1 MTVDSCSTPGLKPFD
16 DALTLIL
23 DSMTAV
29 SETETI
35 LLTDSLDRVLAED
48 VLSNQILP
56 PWHCSAMDGYALAVD
71 SLDAS
76 KTLTMVGSSFAG
88 HPYTGKVA
96 TGECIRIMTGAC
108 LPDDCDV
115 VVMQE
120 NVTARENDIHFNFP
134 TKPWDNVRKAGSSV
148 SKGELLLE
156 KGQSINP
163 RNIGVIASLG
173 FNEITVYR
181 KIRVAVFSTGDELAA
196 LGSELN
202 SGQIYDSNRYTVIA
216 LCQRL
221 GYEII
226 DLGLIADDPQQ
237 IKAVMLEAASKAD
250 VLLTSGG
257 VSVGEADYIKPV
269 VEEIG
274 TIDLWKVAIKPG
286 KPIAVGS
293 IKHCKFFGL
302 PGNPVSALVTL
313 NLLVQ
318 PAMQKI
324 SGMNASAPIKL
335 KAICDSQLL
344 KKPGRR
350 DYQRGTAY
358 LNELGQW
365 HVKST
370 GTQGS
375 AKITSVSAGN
385 CYIVINEDKGNVSV
399 GDNVNIQLFDKYL
412 S

>member
-1 MTVDSCSTPGLKPFD
+1 
-16 DALTLIL
+16 
-23 DSMTAV
+23 
-29 SETETI
+29 
-35 LLTDSLDRVLAED
+35 
-48 VLSNQILP
+48 
-56 PWHCSAMDGYALAVD
+56 
-71 SLDAS
+71 
-76 KTLTMVGSSFAG
+76 
-88 HPYTGKVA
+88 
-96 TGECIRIMTGAC
+96 MTGAC

-120 NVTARENDIHFNFP
+120 NVTAQNNDIQFNCP
-134 TKPWDNVRKAGSSV
+134 TKLWDNVRKAGSDV
-148 SKGELLLE
+148 LEGEVLLK
-156 KGQSINP
+156 KGQPINP

-173 FNEITVYR
+173 NKEVTVYR
-181 KIRVAVFSTGDELAA
+181 KLRVAVFSTGDELAT
-196 LGSELN
+196 LGGELS

-226 DLGLIADDPQQ
+226 DLGLIADDPKQ
-237 IKAVMLEAASKAD
+237 IKAVMLEAVSVAD

-257 VSVGEADYIKPV
+257 VSVGDADYVKPI

-274 TIDLWKVAIKPG
+274 QIDLWKVAIKPG

-293 IKHCKFFGL
+293 IKNCKFFGL

-318 PAMQKI
+318 PAMQKL
-324 SGMNASAPIKL
+324 SGMNNSEPL
-335 KAICDSQLL
+335 VLNAICDSQLK

-358 LNELGQW
+358 VNELGQW

-385 CYIVINEDKGNVSV
+385 CYIVINEDKGNVNV